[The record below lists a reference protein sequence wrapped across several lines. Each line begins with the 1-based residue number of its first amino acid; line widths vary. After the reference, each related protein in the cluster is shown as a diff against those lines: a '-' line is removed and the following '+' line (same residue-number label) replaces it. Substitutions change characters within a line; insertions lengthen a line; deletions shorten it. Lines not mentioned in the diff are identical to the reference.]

1 MSGQYRSDVLAERLD
16 PDVADVFDRAA
27 SAATG
32 RWGEGAVDDV
42 VLLQGLLEA
51 ADDDLRKVMGPY
63 LRRVLAEL
71 AAELA
76 PDGAGDVDDRERRV
90 PFGDHLLEAALNEA
104 IDLNGAADRI
114 TGVHLVLALFFF
126 PGCRSAAVLQ
136 RCGID
141 WRPLRSLARRLTG
154 VSYWD
159 W

>member
-1 MSGQYRSDVLAERLD
+1 MLVDRLD
-16 PDVADVFDRAA
+16 PDAADVVARAA
-27 SAATG
+27 SAASE

-71 AAELA
+71 AADE
-76 PDGAGDVDDRERRV
+76 DGGDSRRV
-90 PFGDHLLEAALNEA
+90 PYGEHLLEAALNEA
-104 IDLNGAADRI
+104 IDLNSSADRI

-126 PGCRSAAVLQ
+126 PGCRSALVLQ

-154 VSYWD
+154 VNYWD